1 MAKRLYIQLYN
12 ANTGESLTLPLN
24 PETTDIPNSRE
35 IKTYNILNYGE
46 VPVSGYKELKRITLT
61 NILPENNTTWALLAS
76 MIKQLEYKSYS
87 PIEAMEMINS
97 WIDNDEKI
105 RVIISGYLN
114 AEFKIEKHVSQIKES
129 VSDIGYSIDLVEY
142 KNPAE
147 ETKPFIGQNSK
158 LVQLKERT
166 INKYIPSQLTGKIG
180 QTIYKIAKLTY
191 GGRFNELAKLNSI
204 VDQNQE
210 VAGRLV
216 EMLPL

>member
-24 PETTDIPNSRE
+24 PDTTDIPNSRE

-61 NILPENNTTWALLAS
+61 NILPEKDTTWALLAS
-76 MIKQLEYKSYS
+76 MLAQLEYRSYT
-87 PIEAMEMINS
+87 PVEAMNMINS
-97 WIDNDEKI
+97 WIDNDNKI

-114 AEFKIEKHVSQIKES
+114 AEFKIEKNVSQIKES
-129 VSDIGYSIDLVEY
+129 VGDIGYSIDLVEY

-147 ETKPFIGQNSK
+147 KTNVTPSENPKIVK
-158 LVQLKERT
+158 LKERS
-166 INKYIPSQLTGKIG
+166 INKYIPSQITGQTG

-191 GGRFNELAKLNSI
+191 GGRFNQLANLNAI
-204 VDQNQE
+204 VNQNAE
-210 VAGRLV
+210 VGGKIL

>member
-24 PETTDIPNSRE
+24 PETTDLPNSRE
-35 IKTYNILNYGE
+35 IRTYNILNFGE
-46 VPVSGYKELKRITLT
+46 VSVSGYKELKRITLT

-76 MIKQLEYKSYS
+76 MIKQLEYKSYT
-87 PIEAMEMINS
+87 PVEAMEMINK
-97 WIDNDEKI
+97 WIDNDEVI

-114 AEFKIEKHVSQIKES
+114 TEFKIEKHVSQIKES

-142 KNPAE
+142 KDP
-147 ETKPFIGQNSK
+147 TKISTPFIAEKSN
-158 LVQLKERT
+158 LVQLKERA
-166 INKYIPSQLTGKIG
+166 INKYVPAQLTGKTG

-191 GGRFNELAKLNSI
+191 GGKFNELAKLNAI
-204 VDQNQE
+204 TNQNQE
-210 VAGRLV
+210 VAGQIL